1 MLARSASRVVGSGI
15 ALAIASSSAN
25 IALPQE
31 IQGDRLNLNGRDYP
45 VAWQQWRD
53 NQNQLRIGISDG
65 GLANRFGV
73 LLGDTTDPFQ
83 QPVAWFQPQFS
94 PLAVRF
100 SPNGMYRYLD
110 ITPWIEQYQW
120 QVQPQGNT
128 LQISTPPA
136 QILSWRQGRQPWGD
150 RWVFELDRPTP
161 WQVNRLTFSRT
172 GLTPRDLSLTI
183 EATGQ
188 LATIP
193 NVKITAT
200 PNRTVLETQIPS
212 TARPVASMLLNPP
225 RLVIDFRRD
234 APPPRTIQWAPGL
247 RWQQQTVTLGSRQFP
262 VDLLIINPQQPGLRL
277 RPLGMTP
284 TTLVGLATVP
294 ELAQRWQ
301 AAAAINA
308 GFFNRDRQAPL
319 GAIRSEGNWLSGPIL
334 NRGAIGWDD
343 RGQMVVGRLS
353 LQQRVRTPAGT
364 VPIVTFNSG
373 YVQAGLAL
381 YTPSW
386 GASYQGKTGSEVVIT
401 VRNQQVVGQQP
412 IHNNQAIPIP
422 ADGFLL
428 VARNFNSALANFP
441 PGASVQLETTAV
453 PAVFNSLPNIVG
465 AGPLL
470 VDQGRVVLNAALEQF
485 GAGLDAQAA
494 PRSAMGN
501 RSDGSIVWV
510 TTHNRIGGMG
520 PTLAEWAQIVRQLGL
535 INAVNL
541 DGGSS
546 TALYIGGV
554 LVDRHSVTTT
564 RVNNAIGVF
573 WQPTP

>member
-1 MLARSASRVVGSGI
+1 MAV
-15 ALAIASSSAN
+15 AIASATV
-25 IALPQE
+25 ALAQSLE
-31 IQGDRLNLNGRDYP
+31 GDRLNLNGRDYP

-53 NQNQLRIGISDG
+53 HQNQLRTGISDG

-73 LLGDTTDPFQ
+73 LLGETTDPLQ

-136 QILSWRQGRQPWGD
+136 RILSWRQARQPWGD

-161 WQVNRLTFSRT
+161 WQVNRLTFSRS

-188 LATIP
+188 LTPLP

-200 PNRTVLETQIPS
+200 PHRTVLETKIPA
-212 TARPVASMLLNPP
+212 TARPVASMLLNPL

-234 APPPRTIQWAPGL
+234 APPPRTIQWAPGI
-247 RWQQQTVTLGSRQFP
+247 RWQQQTVTLGNHQFP
-262 VDLLIINPQQPGLRL
+262 VDLLILNPQQPGLRL
-277 RPLGMTP
+277 RPLTVWP
-284 TTLVGLATVP
+284 TTVVGLATLP
-294 ELAQRWQ
+294 ELAQAWG
-301 AAAAINA
+301 AAAALNA

-343 RGQMVVGRLS
+343 RGQIVVGRLS
-353 LQQRVRTPAGT
+353 LQQQVRTPAGT
-364 VPIVTFNSG
+364 LPIVTLNSG

-386 GASYQGKTGSEVVIT
+386 GAVYQGKTGSEVVIT

-412 IHNNQAIPIP
+412 IKVNQTVPIP
-422 ADGFLL
+422 PDGFLL
-428 VARNFNSALANFP
+428 VARNFHSALASFP
-441 PGASVQLETTAV
+441 MGAAVELETTAV
-453 PAVFNSLPNIVG
+453 PAVFNALPNIVG

-470 VDQGRVVLNAALEQF
+470 VEQGQVVLNAAGEQF

-501 RSDGSIVWV
+501 RRDGSIVWV
-510 TTHNRIGGMG
+510 TTHNRVGGRG
-520 PTLAEWAQIVRQLGL
+520 PTLAEWAEIVRRLGL

-546 TALYIGGV
+546 TALYLGGV

-573 WQPTP
+573 WQPPS

>member
-1 MLARSASRVVGSGI
+1 
-15 ALAIASSSAN
+15 
-25 IALPQE
+25 E
-31 IQGDRLNLNGRDYP
+31 GDRLNLNGRDYP

-53 NQNQLRIGISDG
+53 SQNQLRTGISDG
-65 GLANRFGV
+65 GLAHRLGV

-83 QPVAWFQPQFS
+83 QPVAWFQPQLS

-100 SPNGMYRYLD
+100 SANGMYRYLD

-128 LQISTPPA
+128 LQINTPPA
-136 QILSWRQGRQPWGD
+136 RILHWRQGRQPWGD

-161 WQVNRLTFSRT
+161 WQVNRLTFSRS
-172 GLTPRDLSLTI
+172 GLTPRDFSLTI
-183 EATGQ
+183 EASGQ

-193 NVKITAT
+193 NVKVTAT
-200 PNRTVLETQIPS
+200 PNRTVLETQIPG
-212 TARPVASMLLNPP
+212 TARPVASMLLNPT
-225 RLVIDFRRD
+225 RLVIDFRSD

-247 RWQQQTVTLGSRQFP
+247 RWQQQTVTLGNHQFP
-262 VDLLIINPQQPGLRL
+262 VDLLIIDPQQPGLRL
-277 RPLGMTP
+277 RPLTPQP
-284 TTLVGLATVP
+284 TTVVGLATLP
-294 ELAQRWQ
+294 ELAQTWG

-319 GAIRSEGNWLSGPIL
+319 GAIRSEGNWLAGPIL

-343 RGQMVVGRLS
+343 RGRITVGRLS
-353 LQQRVRTPAGT
+353 LQQRLRTPAGT
-364 VPIVTFNSG
+364 FPIVTFNSG
-373 YVQAGLAL
+373 YVQGGLAL
-381 YTPSW
+381 YTPRW
-386 GASYQGKTGSEVVIT
+386 GASYQGKTASEVVIS
-401 VRNQQVVGQQP
+401 VRNQQVVGQEA
-412 IHNNQAIPIP
+412 IKVNQAVPIP
-422 ADGFLL
+422 PDGFLL
-428 VARNFNSALANFP
+428 VVRNFSAALASFP
-441 PGASVQLETTAV
+441 GGAKVELETTAV
-453 PAVFNSLPNIVG
+453 PAVFNTIPNIVG

-485 GAGLDAQAA
+485 GRGLDAQAA

-501 RSDGSIVWV
+501 RPDGSIVWV
-510 TTHNRIGGMG
+510 TTHNRVGGMG

-546 TALYIGGV
+546 TALYLGGV

>member
-1 MLARSASRVVGSGI
+1 MLARSAYLVFGNGLTV
-15 ALAIASSSAN
+15 AIASAN
-25 IALPQE
+25 IVLAQE
-31 IQGDRLNLNGRDYP
+31 IQGDRLNVNGRDYP

-53 NQNQLRIGISDG
+53 AQNQLRTGISDG
-65 GLANRFGV
+65 GLAQRFGV

-83 QPVAWFQPQFS
+83 QPVAWFQRQFS

-100 SPNGMYRYLD
+100 SANGMYRYLD
-110 ITPWIEQYQW
+110 ITPWIEQHQW
-120 QVQPQGNT
+120 RVQPQGNT

-136 QILSWRQGRQPWGD
+136 RILSWRQGRQPWGD

-161 WQVNRLTFSRT
+161 WQINRLTFSRT
-172 GLTPRDLSLTI
+172 ALTPRDLSLTI

-188 LATIP
+188 LAP
-193 NVKITAT
+193 LPKVKITAT
-200 PNRTVLETQIPS
+200 PDRTVLETQIPG
-212 TARPVASMLLNPP
+212 TVRPVASMLLNPP
-225 RLVIDFRRD
+225 RLVIDFRSD

-247 RWQQQTVTLGSRQFP
+247 RWQQQTVILGTRQFP

-277 RPLGMTP
+277 RPLEISP

-301 AAAAINA
+301 AAAAING

-319 GAIRSEGNWLSGPIL
+319 GAIRREGNWLSGPIL

-343 RGQMVVGRLS
+343 RGQIVVGRLS
-353 LQQRVRTPAGT
+353 LQQRVRTPTGT

-386 GASYQGKTGSEVVIT
+386 GGSYQGKTGSEVVIT
-401 VRNQQVVGQQP
+401 VRNEQVVGQQP
-412 IHNNQAIPIP
+412 INKDQTVPIP
-422 ADGFLL
+422 SEGFLL

-441 PGASVQLETTAV
+441 PGAAVQLETTAV
-453 PAVFNSLPNIVG
+453 PAAFNRIPNIVG

-470 VDQGRVVLNAALEQF
+470 VEQGRVVLNAALEQF

-520 PTLAEWAQIVRQLGL
+520 PTLAEWAQIVHRLGL

-546 TALYIGGV
+546 TALYLGGV
-554 LVDRHSVTTT
+554 LVDRHGVTTT
-564 RVNNAIGVF
+564 RVNNALGVF

>member
-1 MLARSASRVVGSGI
+1 MSVLTTLAYLAIGSGI
-15 ALAIASSSAN
+15 AVAIASAN
-25 IALPQE
+25 ITLAQE

-45 VAWQQWRD
+45 VAWQQWHD
-53 NQNQLRIGISDG
+53 SQNQLHTGISDG
-65 GLANRFGV
+65 GLAHRLGV

-94 PLAVRF
+94 PLAARF
-100 SPNGMYRYLD
+100 SANGMYRYLD

-128 LQISTPPA
+128 LQISTPAA

-172 GLTPRDLSLTI
+172 GLTPRDFSLTI
-183 EATGQ
+183 EASSQ
-188 LATIP
+188 LAAIP
-193 NVKITAT
+193 NVKVTAT
-200 PNRTVLETQIPS
+200 PNRTVLETQIPG
-212 TARPVASMLLNPP
+212 TARPVASMLLNPT
-225 RLVIDFRRD
+225 RLVIDFRSD

-247 RWQQQTVTLGSRQFP
+247 RWQQQTVTLGKHQFP
-262 VDLLIINPQQPGLRL
+262 VDVLVINSQQPQLRL
-277 RPLGMTP
+277 RPLGITP

-301 AAAAINA
+301 AAAAING

-319 GAIRSEGNWLSGPIL
+319 GAIRSNGNWLSGPIL

-343 RGQMVVGRLS
+343 RGQIIVGRLS
-353 LQQRVRTPAGT
+353 LQQRVKTPSGM

-386 GASYQGKTGSEVVIT
+386 GSTYQSKTAGEVVIT
-401 VRNQQVVGQQP
+401 VRHQQVVGQQAVNA
-412 IHNNQAIPIP
+412 HQTVPIP
-422 ADGFLL
+422 PEGFLL

-441 PGASVQLETTAV
+441 PGAAVQLETTAV
-453 PAVFNSLPNIVG
+453 PSVFNAMPNIVG

-470 VDQGRVVLNAALEQF
+470 VEQGRVVLNAAAEQF
-485 GAGLDAQAA
+485 GVGLDAQAA

-501 RSDGSIVWV
+501 RRDGSMVWV
-510 TTHNRIGGMG
+510 TTHNRVGGMG
-520 PTLAEWAQIVRQLGL
+520 PTLGEWARILQQLGL
-535 INAVNL
+535 MNAVNL

-546 TALYIGGV
+546 TALYLGGV

-564 RVNNAIGVF
+564 RVNNAIGLF
-573 WQPTP
+573 WQPSP

>member
-1 MLARSASRVVGSGI
+1 MLARSAYLVFGN
-15 ALAIASSSAN
+15 ALTVAMASAN
-25 IALPQE
+25 IVFAQE

-53 NQNQLRIGISDG
+53 AQNQLRTGISDG
-65 GLANRFGV
+65 GLAQRFGV
-73 LLGDTTDPFQ
+73 LLGSTTDPFQ
-83 QPVAWFQPQFS
+83 QPVAWFQHQFS

-100 SPNGMYRYLD
+100 SANGMYRYLD
-110 ITPWIEQYQW
+110 ITPWIEQHQW
-120 QVQPQGNT
+120 RVQPQGNT

-136 QILSWRQGRQPWGD
+136 RILSWRQGRQPWGD

-161 WQVNRLTFSRT
+161 WQINRLTFSRT
-172 GLTPRDLSLTI
+172 ALTPRDLSLTI
-183 EATGQ
+183 EATGE
-188 LATIP
+188 LATLP
-193 NVKITAT
+193 NVKVTAT
-200 PNRTVLETQIPS
+200 PDRTVLETQIPV
-212 TARPVASMLLNPP
+212 TVRPVASMLLNPP
-225 RLVIDFRRD
+225 RLVIDFRTD

-247 RWQQQTVTLGSRQFP
+247 RWQQQTVILGTRQFP
-262 VDLLIINPQQPGLRL
+262 VDLLIINPRQPGLRL
-277 RPLGMTP
+277 RPLGITP
-284 TTLVGLATVP
+284 TTLVGLATLP

-301 AAAAINA
+301 AAAAING

-319 GAIRSEGNWLSGPIL
+319 GAIRSEGHWLSGPIL

-343 RGQMVVGRLS
+343 RGQIVVGRLS
-353 LQQRVRTPAGT
+353 VQQRVRTPTGT

-401 VRNQQVVGQQP
+401 VRNEQVVEQQP
-412 IHNNQAIPIP
+412 ISNHQTVPIP
-422 ADGFLL
+422 SEGFLL
-428 VARNFNSALANFP
+428 VARNLNSALLANFP
-441 PGASVQLETTAV
+441 PGAAVQLETTAM
-453 PAVFNSLPNIVG
+453 PAAFNSIPNIVG

-470 VDQGRVVLNAALEQF
+470 VNQGRVVLNAALEQF

-510 TTHNRIGGMG
+510 TTHNRIGGRG
-520 PTLAEWAQIVRQLGL
+520 PTLAEWAQIVHQLGL

-546 TALYIGGV
+546 TALYLGGV
-554 LVDRHSVTTT
+554 LVDRHAVTTT
-564 RVNNAIGVF
+564 RVNNALGVF
-573 WQPTP
+573 WQPIP